1 MIVELLYNRTMK
13 KILSSFSILCLAL
26 AGIASGQDKTIQRVS
41 PKPTVA
47 IDGKSLFQE
56 YCAVCHGVNG
66 KGGGPAAKA
75 LQVAPGDLTQISRKN
90 EGKFP
95 EERIMRVL
103 KGEEP
108 VTAHGTQDMPIW
120 GKVFSN
126 MGSLT
131 MAQTRIH
138 ALLQYV
144 EGIQTK

>member
-1 MIVELLYNRTMK
+1 MK

>member
-1 MIVELLYNRTMK
+1 MK

-75 LQVAPGDLTQISRKN
+75 LQVSPSDLTQISRKN

>member
-1 MIVELLYNRTMK
+1 MK
-13 KILSSFSILCLAL
+13 TILSSFGILCLVL
-26 AGIASGQDKTIQRVS
+26 AGVASGQDKTIQRVS

-47 IDGKSLFQE
+47 IDGKTLFHE
-56 YCAVCHGVNG
+56 YCAVCHGEGG

-75 LQVAPGDLTQISRKN
+75 LQVSPGDLTQISRKH

-108 VTAHGTQDMPIW
+108 VTAHGNQDMPIW
-120 GKVFSN
+120 GRVFSN
-126 MGSLT
+126 MGSPT
-131 MAQTRIH
+131 MAQTRVH

-144 EGIQTK
+144 EGIQAK

>member
-1 MIVELLYNRTMK
+1 VIVELLYNRTMK

>member
-1 MIVELLYNRTMK
+1 MK

-120 GKVFSN
+120 GKVFTN